1 MLKKITLAAALA
13 AGSIGLTAATA
24 TAGFN
29 IPAYGHTKAKT
40 MSVSERMQQMKLS
53 HPRAY
58 NDCLNLAI
66 ARGHS
71 RGYEHDT
78 NLMMFVEGCIARTQL

>member
-1 MLKKITLAAALA
+1 MLKNTILAAALA
-13 AGSIGLTAATA
+13 ACSIGVIASTA

-29 IPAYGHTKAKT
+29 IPAYGHTQPRA
-40 MSVSERMQQMKLS
+40 MSVPERMQQMKLS

-58 NDCLNLAI
+58 NTCLNLAI

-71 RGYEHDT
+71 RGYEADT
-78 NLMMFVEGCIARTQL
+78 NLMMFVEGCIARRQL

>member
-1 MLKKITLAAALA
+1 MLKKIILSAALA
-13 AGSIGLTAATA
+13 AGSIGLTATTA
-24 TAGFN
+24 TAGSS
-29 IPAYGHTKAKT
+29 IPAYGHTKPKT
-40 MSVSERMQQMKLS
+40 MSVSERMKQMKLN

-71 RGYEHDT
+71 RGYEADT
-78 NLMMFVEGCIARTQL
+78 NLMMFVDGCIARTQL